1 MRFKDRVIIVTG
13 AGGGIGESV
22 AKQMAI
28 EGAIVAVVDRNIEAA
43 KACAADVTKKGGK
56 ASAYRIDVSSATD
69 VQDCFRLIEETLGPL
84 SALVNCA
91 GIREIVPVLDLSL
104 EEWNQVFAV
113 NVTGT
118 FLCSQIFAKSVLS
131 KGGAGAIVNVAS
143 AITVLAA
150 PKRAAYTAS
159 KHAVVGLTK
168 QMAYE
173 LGQRGIRINAVGPGV
188 IKTPLTETYT
198 GEAADAGALNRMLSP
213 ARVGLPEEIAKA
225 ILFLAS
231 DDASYCN
238 GTYLIIDGAWSVGK
252 TLT

>member
-1 MRFKDRVIIVTG
+1 MRFKGRAIIVTG

-22 AKQMAI
+22 AKQMAL

-43 KACAADVTKKGGK
+43 KNCAACIVKEGGK
-56 ASAYRIDVSSATD
+56 ASAYQLDVSSATD
-69 VQDCFRLIEETLGPL
+69 VQDCFHLIEESFGQL
-84 SALVNCA
+84 SVLVNCA

-104 EEWNQVFAV
+104 EEWNRVLAV

-150 PKRAAYTAS
+150 PNRAAYTAS

-173 LGQRGIRINAVGPGV
+173 LGHRGLRINAVGPGV
-188 IKTPLTETYT
+188 IKTPLTEKYT
-198 GEAADAGALNRMLSP
+198 GDAADAAALNRMLSP
-213 ARVGLPEEIAKA
+213 ARVGLPEEVAKA

-238 GTYLIIDGAWSVGK
+238 GAHLIIDGAWSVGK